1 MTKLTYDDLKFPNYT
16 NTNIAVR
23 LPAKIGN
30 DLKTIELTLTD
41 VVYAAELAG
50 LNMLFVADTGK
61 GKTQLIS
68 DIAWSHFGGD
78 NGDSGN
84 TNWADGRP
92 SFEIEDLFVRS
103 KVDLS
108 KGYDSDTARQL
119 KEERIKRVC
128 LCVDEL
134 NRAPKP
140 KQNEFFDLADGKY
153 TFNGTRYRL
162 GSEGYTLFLATANLN
177 KLNGDFSGTFEFDRA
192 LLNRAHLTI
201 DLDHKDFSPTPKDKI
216 QIRKRKTSPRVDMA
230 EPRDISSKIIE
241 AHKEIIAMKAND
253 PYMSAFEFLIDNGL
267 SHCEKDKYNEKGA
280 AFPIPCVE
288 CAETCKTKGGL
299 CNLLKGSSER
309 TVDSIAPLAYALSYI
324 ASLKFGK
331 DVQISPFDAALQ
343 AFRFTTY
350 HGNLNENVCREE
362 YAGRKQAM
370 MDNAVNKLE
379 ESVNIVKDYIPAMVE
394 GKDPEIIICNARGNE
409 VRSPK
414 SESIEKALKQ
424 RNIPYTTKSLK
435 DELKT
440 KGIGTDWIDDYKQE
454 VKKK

>member
-1 MTKLTYDDLKFPNYT
+1 MSKLTYEDLRFPNYT
-16 NTNIAVR
+16 NNGIAVR

-30 DLKTIELTLTD
+30 ELKTVELTLTD

-50 LNMLFVADTGK
+50 LNMLFIADTGR

-78 NGDSGN
+78 NNESGN
-84 TNWADGRP
+84 ANWADGRP
-92 SFEIEDLFVRS
+92 NFEIEDLFVRS
-103 KVDLS
+103 RVDLS

-153 TFNGTRYRL
+153 TFNGMRHKL
-162 GSEGYTLFLATANLN
+162 GREGYTMFIATANLN

-216 QIRKRKTSPRVDMA
+216 EIRRRKTSPRVDVA
-230 EPRDISSKIIE
+230 EPRDISQKIIE
-241 AHKEIIAMKAND
+241 AHKEIIAMKSND
-253 PYMSAFEFLIDNGL
+253 PCMSAFEFLIDSGL
-267 SHCEKDKYNEKGA
+267 SYCEKDKYNEKGA
-280 AFPIPCVE
+280 AFPMQCVE
-288 CAETCKTKGGL
+288 CDASCKDKGL
-299 CNLLKGSSER
+299 CYLLKGSSER
-309 TVDSIAPLAYALSYI
+309 TVDSIAPLAYALAYI
-324 ASLKFGK
+324 ASLKYGT
-331 DVQISPFDAALQ
+331 DVQINPFDAALQ

-350 HGNLNENVCREE
+350 HGNLNENTCREE

-370 MDNAVNKLE
+370 MDDAINKLE
-379 ESVNIVKDYIPAMVE
+379 TAVNIVRDYIPAMFE
-394 GKDPEIIICNARGNE
+394 GEKPELLSYTLNGKN
-409 VRSPK
+409 VRSSK
-414 SESIEKALKQ
+414 SRVVEAALKKGG
-424 RNIPYTTKSLK
+424 IAYTTRSLNE
-435 DELKT
+435 ELKAE
-440 KGIGTDWIDDYKQE
+440 GLGTDWIDDYAQE
-454 VKKK
+454 VRKK

>member
-1 MTKLTYDDLKFPNYT
+1 MTKLTYDELKFPNYI
-16 NTNIAVR
+16 NTSIAVR

-30 DLKTIELTLTD
+30 ELKTIELTLAD

-61 GKTQLIS
+61 GKTQLVS
-68 DIAWSHFGGD
+68 DICWSHFGGD
-78 NGDSGN
+78 NIDSGN
-84 TNWADGRP
+84 ANWADGRP
-92 SFEIEDLFVRS
+92 NFEIEDLFVRS
-103 KVDLS
+103 KVDLT

-119 KEERIKRVC
+119 KGERIKRVC
-128 LCVDEL
+128 LCADEL

-153 TFNGTRYRL
+153 TFNGTRYKL
-162 GSEGYTLFLATANLN
+162 GHDNYTLFLATANLN
-177 KLNGDFSGTFEFDRA
+177 KLNGEFSGTSEFDRA
-192 LLNRAHLTI
+192 LLNRAHLTV

-216 QIRKRKTSPRVDMA
+216 TIRKRKTSPRVDVA
-230 EPRDISSKIIE
+230 EPRDISQKIIE

-267 SHCEKDKYNEKGA
+267 SYCEKDKYNEKGA
-280 AFPIPCVE
+280 AFPMQCVE
-288 CAETCKTKGGL
+288 CDKGCKDECL

-324 ASLKFGK
+324 AGLKFGK

-350 HGNLNENVCREE
+350 HGNLNENICREE

-370 MDNAVNKLE
+370 MDDAVNKLE
-379 ESVNIVKDYIPAMVE
+379 ESVNIVKDYIPAMVDGQE
-394 GKDPEIIICNARGNE
+394 PEVLIYDAGGNE
-409 VRSPK
+409 VRSPRSK
-414 SESIEKALKQ
+414 SVEKALKQ
-424 RNIPYTTKSLK
+424 RKISYTTRGLK

-440 KGIGTDWIDDYKQE
+440 KGIGTDWVDDYKQE
-454 VKKK
+454 VKRK